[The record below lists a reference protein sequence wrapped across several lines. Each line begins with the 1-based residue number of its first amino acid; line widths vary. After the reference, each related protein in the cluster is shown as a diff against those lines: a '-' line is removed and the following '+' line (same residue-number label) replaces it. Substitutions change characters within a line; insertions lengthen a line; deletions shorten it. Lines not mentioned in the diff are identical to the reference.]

1 MSDVPDILSETI
13 PRKSYFLGLDFST
26 QQLKAVVVDEK
37 LEVLHEAA
45 VNFDRNLPEYRTS
58 GGVKKN
64 GLTVTAPTVM
74 WVKALDLLMDQ
85 LKITGLDF
93 QDISAISGS
102 GQQHGSVYWRKGV
115 QNLLPTLDP
124 TKFLFLQLANCFS
137 IQDSPVWM
145 DSSTHSYC
153 ETMEKKL
160 GGPQRLADLTGSR
173 AYERFTGH
181 QIAKIVSE
189 KAELYFNTERIS
201 LVSSFACSVFLGC
214 YSPIDWSDASGMNL
228 FDITLK
234 DWDSQCLHM
243 CAPDLK
249 EKLGEPVAT
258 HTCLGPISNYFV
270 ERYSFDPSCQ
280 VVVFTGDNPAS
291 LAGMCLEPGD
301 VAISLGTSDTVFLW
315 LSGKPTPSLEG
326 HVFCNPVDPEAYM
339 ALLCF
344 KNGSLTRERI
354 RDVFAHRSWDEFDA
368 LLACTPPGNHGHIGM
383 YYDEKEITPKIQGT
397 FRFNAFDQKVNT
409 FEEAATEVRALVE
422 GQLLAKRVHA
432 EQLGFNKG
440 ESCRVFVTGG
450 ASNNRS
456 ILQIL
461 ADVFNADVFTQDT
474 ANSSCLGSA
483 YRAAHGLALK
493 ESGTFIPFNEFMANR
508 RPNFTL
514 LCRPRVEAAQ
524 LYDSMAAR
532 YATLE
537 SSILTHQ

>member
-1 MSDVPDILSETI
+1 MSGVPDILAEVA
-13 PRKSYFLGLDFST
+13 PRRSYFLGLDFST

-37 LEVLHEAA
+37 LKVLHEAA
-45 VNFDRNLPEYRTS
+45 VNFDRNLPEYRTN

-64 GLTVTAPTVM
+64 GSSITAPTVM

-93 QDISAISGS
+93 QDISAISGA
-102 GQQHGSVYWRKGV
+102 GQQHGSVYWRKGAEKV
-115 QNLLPTLDP
+115 LSTLDP

-137 IQDSPVWM
+137 VQDSPVWM
-145 DSSTHSYC
+145 DSSTQSYC

-160 GGPQRLADLTGSR
+160 GGPQKLADLTGSR

-181 QIAKIVSE
+181 QIAKILTE

-201 LVSSFACSVFLGC
+201 LVSSFGCSIFLGS

-228 FDITLK
+228 LDINSK
-234 DWDSQCLHM
+234 EWDSQCLHM

-249 EKLGEPVAT
+249 EKLDKPVVA
-258 HTCLGPISNYFV
+258 HTCLGPISSYFV

-280 VVVFTGDNPAS
+280 VVAFTGDNPAS
-291 LAGMCLEPGD
+291 LAGMCLEAGD
-301 VAISLGTSDTVFLW
+301 IAISLGTSDTVFLW
-315 LSGKPTPSLEG
+315 LSGNPTPSLEG
-326 HVFCNPVDPEAYM
+326 HVFCNPVDPQAYM

-354 RDVFAHRSWDEFDA
+354 RNVYANRSWDQFDA
-368 LLACTPPGNHGHIGM
+368 LLNCTPPGNYGYVGM
-383 YYDEKEITPKIQGT
+383 FFDEQEITPKIQGT
-397 FRFNAFDQKVNT
+397 FRFDPSDQRIDA
-409 FEEAATEVRALVE
+409 FEEAATEVRAVIE

-432 EQLGFNKG
+432 ERLGFRTG

-450 ASNNRS
+450 ASNNKS
-456 ILQIL
+456 ILQVL
-461 ADVFNADVFTQDT
+461 SDVFNAHIYTQDT
-474 ANSSCLGSA
+474 TNSTCLGSA
-483 YRAAHGLALK
+483 YRAAHGLAVK
-493 ESGTFIPFNEFMANR
+493 QSDAFIPFNEFMADR

-514 LCRPRVEAAQ
+514 LCSPRVEAAK

-537 SSILTHQ
+537 SSVLTQL